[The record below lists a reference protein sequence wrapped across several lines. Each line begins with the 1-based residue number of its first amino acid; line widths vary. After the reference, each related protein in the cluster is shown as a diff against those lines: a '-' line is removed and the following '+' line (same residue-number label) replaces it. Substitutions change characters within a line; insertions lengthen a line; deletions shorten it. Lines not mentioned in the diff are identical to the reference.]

1 MLKKFEQNALQDGNP
16 VILYGA
22 AMYGELAFNA
32 LCALGI
38 PVFAFCDRVQAGRTF
53 LDKPVLSPEQ
63 LRAYPNAH
71 VLICA
76 TKGFSGI
83 MHYLESLSW
92 GKYYDIADLL
102 PHIEYEKL
110 PPYCQAL
117 PYRDLMEKY
126 AFYLPTEK
134 TDQARLD
141 LSFVALSITERCTLK
156 CKKCSVLAPYYKH
169 PHDDSFDEIY
179 DPFQRFLS
187 CVDSIAELQIGG
199 GEPLMHKELAQILVW
214 CLEQEKVKEISIFT
228 NSTILPNESLT
239 KVLMNPKIKLLL
251 DDYGAL
257 SRKLPNIVQL
267 CDERGIRYLI
277 QKFERWDDLGDY
289 SDKHETEGQ
298 LIEKFKYCSFGNVM
312 SFMKGKLYRCTTAAR
327 IADLQIV
334 PDDPT
339 DYVDFR
345 SEQAIYDWKE
355 QIRNLICEKKYH
367 RGCQYCNGISTHN
380 LGIPVAEQA
389 FASDFNCCF

>member
-32 LCALGI
+32 LCALKI

-63 LRAYPNAH
+63 LRAYPDAH

-92 GKYYDIADLL
+92 GKYYDIAGLL

-110 PPYCQAL
+110 PSYCRAL
-117 PYRDLMEKY
+117 PYRDLIEKY
-126 AFYLPTEK
+126 QFYLPTEK
-134 TDQARLD
+134 MDQARLD

-156 CKKCSVLAPYYKH
+156 CKKCSVLAPYYRH
-169 PHDDSFDEIY
+169 PCDDPFEEICN
-179 DPFQRFLS
+179 PFQRFLS

-199 GEPLMHKELAQILVW
+199 GEPLMHKELARILAW
-214 CLEQEKVKEISIFT
+214 GLEQEKVKEISIFT
-228 NSTILPNESLT
+228 NSTILPDESLS
-239 KVLMNPKIKLLL
+239 KVLLNPKIKLLL

-257 SRKLPNIVQL
+257 SRKLPDIVRM

-289 SDKHETEGQ
+289 SDKHETDEQ
-298 LIEKFKYCSFGNVM
+298 AAEKFRYCSFGNVI
-312 SFMKGKLYRCTTAAR
+312 SFLKGRLYRCTTAAR
-327 IADLQIV
+327 IADLQLV
-334 PDDPT
+334 PDDPS
-339 DYVDFR
+339 DYVDFTG
-345 SEQAIYDWKE
+345 EKDPVVWKM
-355 QIRNLICEKKYH
+355 QIHHLLYEKNFH
-367 RGCQYCNGISTHN
+367 IGCRLCNGISTYR
-380 LGIPVAEQA
+380 LGIPVAEQLEHR
-389 FASDFNCCF
+389 NGL